1 VTIQSVDQYI
11 AAAKQ
16 QNLQLKKTATRTTIA
31 AAWFSLFDIAGSP
44 GAGTLAIGN
53 TANGVVP
60 TDATA
65 GHPTIDAFGSGNI
78 GALTKIDF
86 GSSVACRIR
95 LFDRVFA
102 AGAYAFNANTNLAS
116 QPSYA
121 GRVNLRNYA
130 TGLDA
135 NDYKGLEIWVE
146 QVTAATG
153 NQAVAVTYTNEA
165 GTGSRT
171 TGAVGIGA
179 APTVGRCWQLPLQ
192 AGDAGV
198 QRIDNVTGSV
208 ASVGT
213 FNVMVLRPLW
223 TGRVPVAA
231 GGDVHDFLKTGL
243 VQVFADSALY
253 ALVQADSTSS
263 GLLDL
268 QMEVANG

>member
-1 VTIQSVDQYI
+1 MTIKTLDQYLG
-11 AAAKQ
+11 AAKQ
-16 QNLQLKKTATRTTIA
+16 QVLWRKTATRTTVA

-65 GHPTIDAFGSGNI
+65 GYPPIDAFGASAI
-78 GALTKIDF
+78 GSLSKVDF
-86 GSSVACRIR
+86 GSSIACRIR
-95 LFDRVFA
+95 LYDRLFA

-121 GRVNLRNYA
+121 SRATLRNWA
-130 TGLDA
+130 TDA
-135 NDYKGLEIWVE
+135 DAANYKGLEIWVE

-153 NQAVAVTYTNEA
+153 NQAVNVTYTNEG

-208 ASVGT
+208 ASAGT

-223 TGRVPVAA
+223 TGRVRIA
-231 GGDVHDFLKTGL
+231 GDGDVHDFLKTGL
-243 VQVFADSALY
+243 QQVFADSALY
-253 ALVQADSTSS
+253 ALVAADSTSS
-263 GLLDL
+263 GVPDL
-268 QMEVANG
+268 QLEVANG